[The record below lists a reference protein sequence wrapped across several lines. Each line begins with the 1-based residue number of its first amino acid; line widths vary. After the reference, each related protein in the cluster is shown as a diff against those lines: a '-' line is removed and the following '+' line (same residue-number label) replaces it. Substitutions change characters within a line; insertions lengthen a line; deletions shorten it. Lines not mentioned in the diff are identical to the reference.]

1 MFTNSGHK
9 LSREKIQ
16 FATPRHMSRVRNG
29 LTRKVSH
36 PMHVSSL
43 SSVYNILVDVYDF
56 DFGIGVYVF
65 LDPNRSPFSLNP
77 SLSGFYSALQTFTEI
92 CWREPSKGRGFT
104 IYLVL
109 CTRSNETSRC

>member
-77 SLSGFYSALQTFTEI
+77 FPRASIRPCKLSLRFAGGDP
-92 CWREPSKGRGFT
+92 CKGSF
-104 IYLVL
+104 
-109 CTRSNETSRC
+109 